1 MKKSEILWELP
12 KCFIEK
18 QNEQILLEKVVPIDL
33 FDSEL
38 P

>member
-1 MKKSEILWELP
+1 MKKFEILWELP
-12 KCFIEK
+12 KCFTEK